1 MKHGS
6 RIIFEYSRVLKTNY
20 DQLLVMR
27 CPVED
32 TDKVHWYLRGLGH
45 KFSSF
50 FTTQLSLTLIPSFK
64 DIVPEAES
72 FDLFSK
78 SIDHNTGGLS
88 AYMAHSSSAS
98 SNQHAR
104 PTNNQNKYKGG
115 QSKGGNRGKQ
125 QYKRPP
131 LCQIC
136 REEGHYAANC
146 KIRYIKSEA
155 NFVETLANCTI
166 NNGTTDWYTDI

>member
-1 MKHGS
+1 MKRGS

-27 CPVED
+27 CPVKD

-50 FTTQLSLTLIPSFK
+50 FITQLSLTLIPSFK
-64 DIVPEAES
+64 DIVPKAES
-72 FDLFSK
+72 FDFFSK
-78 SIDHNTGGLS
+78 SIDHNTDGPS
-88 AYMAHSSSAS
+88 AYMAHSSSTS

-125 QYKRPP
+125 QYKR
-131 LCQIC
+131 QI
-136 REEGHYAANC
+136 G
-146 KIRYIKSEA
+146 
-155 NFVETLANCTI
+155 TLIYEHLHT
-166 NNGTTDWYTDI
+166 